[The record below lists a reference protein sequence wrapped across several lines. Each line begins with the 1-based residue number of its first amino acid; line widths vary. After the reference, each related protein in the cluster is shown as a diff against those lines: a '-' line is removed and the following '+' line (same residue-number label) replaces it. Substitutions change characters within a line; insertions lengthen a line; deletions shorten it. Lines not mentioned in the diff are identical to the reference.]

1 MKLEL
6 TSEEAALA
14 RMLLEKD
21 IEETRVEVH
30 HAKNIDYK
38 SHLQAREKVLQS
50 LIERLKAD
58 A

>member
-1 MKLEL
+1 MNP
-6 TSEEAALA
+6 EEVDLVK
-14 RMLLEKD
+14 MLLAKD

-38 SHLQAREKVLQS
+38 THLQAREKVLLS
-50 LIERLKAD
+50 LFDRLKSD

>member
-1 MKLEL
+1 MRLEMNP
-6 TSEEAALA
+6 EEVDLVK
-14 RMLLEKD
+14 MLLTKD

-38 SHLQAREKVLQS
+38 THLQAREKVLLS
-50 LIERLKAD
+50 LFDRLKSD